1 MDWQQ
6 LQSLYNQKNSVN
18 QTGQLTSETN
28 DTTLQKS
35 SVQIIPSMSHRSH
48 LVRSLLIAIVITG
61 MLSMLVVLF
70 MQYRSKKM
78 ISRTAITTETIKTDA
93 QIRNDMISEIVADQ
107 RENAIPPQ
115 ELNRILLGSQA
126 DSVTPVE

>member
-1 MDWQQ
+1 
-6 LQSLYNQKNSVN
+6 
-18 QTGQLTSETN
+18 
-28 DTTLQKS
+28 
-35 SVQIIPSMSHRSH
+35 MSHRSH